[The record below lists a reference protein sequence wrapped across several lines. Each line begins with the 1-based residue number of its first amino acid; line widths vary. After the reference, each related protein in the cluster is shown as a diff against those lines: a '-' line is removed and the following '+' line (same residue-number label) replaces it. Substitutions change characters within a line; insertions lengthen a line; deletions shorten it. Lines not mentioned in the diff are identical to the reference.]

1 MNKKKLN
8 SSVMIALV
16 TVVILLVSSFDI
28 RLADKSEP
36 AFHFFTEDSID
47 VEVVA
52 LFEHDSVLSGYKAY
66 VFSPVCEDTTCYPVE
81 LEFYWDVLGRYQK
94 YEVFPGRGLT
104 KLDHKPFTDAD
115 YKTLSKLMLNNSPAF
130 LELKREDLVVKV
142 KKDTV
147 DGYTGATIAAI
158 KNEVIPGAVYSCY
171 TLWHIANGI
180 VADSIK
186 NNTQRHFNPILLKS
200 LFNSGDVEAAYYL
213 IGRLNEDQFVT
224 YLPEI
229 LKLLRESEGYLA
241 QHILDQI
248 PQKIVSSESFQDS
261 MVAIMPDLDY
271 YAQKSLLRR
280 LDGTLTS
287 DKLGKVLAESIEPRG
302 SLHNELIIKIFCDNN
317 TQLNTVLYESFFLQ
331 LLTKQVTLNKTQSE
345 NIKNLVKSD
354 KQLKPFVKNLKQNG
368 LLN

>member
-1 MNKKKLN
+1 MNRRKLN
-8 SSVMIALV
+8 SSVMIALIAII
-16 TVVILLVSSFDI
+16 ILLASSFDT
-28 RLADKSEP
+28 RFVNKSEP
-36 AFHFFTEDSID
+36 AFHFLTEDSID
-47 VEVVA
+47 IEVIA

-104 KLDHKPFTDAD
+104 KLDHKPFTETD
-115 YKTLSKLMLNNSPAF
+115 YNTLSKLMLNNEPAF
-130 LELKREDLVVKV
+130 LEMKREDLVVKV

-171 TLWHIANGI
+171 TLWHIAHGI
-180 VADSIK
+180 VSDSIK

-241 QHILDQI
+241 QHILDQL
-248 PQKIVSSESFQDS
+248 PLKVVSSESFQDS
-261 MVAIMPDLDY
+261 MVAILPILDY
-271 YAQKSLLRR
+271 YAQKSLLRH

-302 SLHNELIIKIFCDNN
+302 SLHNELIIKIFCDNKS
-317 TQLNTVLYESFFLQ
+317 QLNIELYQTFLQQ
-331 LLTKQVTLNKTQSE
+331 LLTKQVMLNKTQSE
-345 NIKNLVKSD
+345 SIKNLVNSD
-354 KQLKPFVKNLKQNG
+354 KQLKTYLKSLKQKG
-368 LLN
+368 LLQ